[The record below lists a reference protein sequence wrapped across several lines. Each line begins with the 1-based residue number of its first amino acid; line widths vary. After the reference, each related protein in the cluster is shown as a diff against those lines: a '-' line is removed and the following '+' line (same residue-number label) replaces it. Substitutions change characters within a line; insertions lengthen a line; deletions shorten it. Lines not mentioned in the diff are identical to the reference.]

1 MESKNKVLEAL
12 QMQPL
17 SEEEKNSR
25 HILGRL
31 WGPIATTKE
40 KTRNGRGYNAQLW
53 DKALKDEIFREKV
66 ANKSLFLELGHPIDR
81 EETDMNVVCACIPEL
96 PKVIDGDLYAYVDIL
111 DTKQGR
117 LLKTLCDYGFVPGIS
132 SRGSGDIMANDEVDP
147 ETFFLETWDIVQ
159 LPAVKKAR
167 LTMCE
172 SLSNKKTLSK
182 ALRESLDLMSDEDK
196 KEAQE
201 TLENL
206 GVDFVEDVEEPYPD
220 IPWAPGEE
228 PLVEETEEVT
238 PVLTANDTQEP
249 QEKETDKQPE
259 TTETEEAEEKDT
271 LVEADAEDEA
281 EAEESAENP
290 DEELEIEIEA
300 EDEDEA
306 EDEEESEADDES
318 DSTSPAIL
326 GDLIDI
332 LKDYKTTLE
341 LKFRPIEID
350 DKVLSITDLVLDDEE
365 EDGKLTI
372 DFNYNLETSDNIE
385 DTEEESET
393 EENSPEDEQPEADE
407 VSDEAIDNGE
417 DEVIESLK
425 EMVRVKDA
433 LEEEVL
439 SLKNRQ
445 TVSDAEAERLKE
457 DLEKYKTGFRRVS
470 ELASKAT
477 KLQKEV
483 TTLNEQLATKDT
495 TIRNLENKAKTKLV
509 ESIDRSNRQVQEL
522 QERLITSQ
530 NEAEATERELRE
542 QVEAARKQTREVTT
556 AARAYKQKYEAVVE
570 HYIAS
575 KATMLGVSTHD
586 ISSKLTEGYSLEDV
600 DRVCETLLNA
610 GRPALRLGMGAQGT
624 PKVKLKES
632 ATKKAYVGGYDIDD
646 DLLELAGLK

>member
-172 SLSNKKTLSK
+172 SLNKKKTLSK
-182 ALRESLDLMSDEDK
+182 ALRESLDLMSDDDK

-206 GVDFVEDVEEPYPD
+206 GVDFTEDVEDPYPD

-228 PLVEETEEVT
+228 PLTEETEEVT
-238 PVLTANDTQEP
+238 PVLTAADVQEP
-249 QEKETDKQPE
+249 EQDDKATDTPVAEPVK
-259 TTETEEAEEKDT
+259 TEEAEEK
-271 LVEADAEDEA
+271 
-281 EAEESAENP
+281 EN
-290 DEELEIEIEA
+290 LTEA
-300 EDEDEA
+300 EDSEV
-306 EDEEESEADDES
+306 EEETTEEEPEEVEEVENEEEVEETDDET
-318 DSTSPAIL
+318 DGDSPAIL
-326 GDLIDI
+326 GDLLDI
-332 LKDYKTTLE
+332 LNDYDATLE

-365 EDGKLTI
+365 ESGKLLI
-372 DFNYNLETSDNIE
+372 DFNYNLDTSDNTE
-385 DTEEESET
+385 DAEEESDT
-393 EENSPEDEQPEADE
+393 EENSPEDEQPEVE
-407 VSDEAIDNGE
+407 EISDEAVDDGE

-445 TVSDAEAERLKE
+445 TVSDAEVGRLKE
-457 DLEKYKTGFRRVS
+457 ELEKYKTGFRRVS

-483 TTLNEQLATKDT
+483 STLNEQLSAKET
-495 TIRNLENKAKTKLV
+495 TIRNLETKAKTKLV
-509 ESIDRSNRQVQEL
+509 ESIDKSDRKVREL

-542 QVEAARKQTREVTT
+542 QVEASRKQTREVTA

-586 ISSKLTEGYSLEDV
+586 ISSKLTEGYTLEDV

-632 ATKKAYVGGYDIDD
+632 AAKKTYVGGYDIDD

>member
-306 EDEEESEADDES
+306 EDEEESETDES

>member
-196 KEAQE
+196 KEAKE

-206 GVDFVEDVEEPYPD
+206 GVDFVEDVEDPYPD

-238 PVLTANDTQEP
+238 PVLTANDAQEP

-259 TTETEEAEEKDT
+259 PAETEEAEEKDT

-290 DEELEIEIEA
+290 DEELEIEIE
-300 EDEDEA
+300 EEDEA
-306 EDEEESEADDES
+306 EDEEESETDES

-624 PKVKLKES
+624 PKAKLKEPG
-632 ATKKAYVGGYDIDD
+632 TKKAYVGGYDIDD

>member
-196 KEAQE
+196 KEAKE

-206 GVDFVEDVEEPYPD
+206 GVDFVEDVEDPYPD

-228 PLVEETEEVT
+228 PLIEETEEVT
-238 PVLTANDTQEP
+238 PVLTADDNQEP

-259 TTETEEAEEKDT
+259 PAETENTEEKDT
-271 LVEADAEDEA
+271 LVEADAEDE
-281 EAEESAENP
+281 ESTENSEEEP
-290 DEELEIEIEA
+290 EIEIE
-300 EDEDEA
+300 DE
-306 EDEEESEADDES
+306 EDEEESEADES
-318 DSTSPAIL
+318 DSASPVIL
-326 GDLIDI
+326 GDLVDI

-350 DKVLSITDLVLDDEE
+350 DKILSITDLVLDDEE

-457 DLEKYKTGFRRVS
+457 ELEKYKTGFRRVS

-495 TIRNLENKAKTKLV
+495 TIRTLENKAKTKLV

-542 QVEAARKQTREVTT
+542 QVETARKQNREVTA